1 MSIGETLAAARQRA
15 GLSVGQVSETTRIRG
30 AVIRAIERDDF
41 SLSGGDFYARG
52 HIRAIARAAGED
64 PGPLVQEYDDA
75 HGGAP
80 QPTSAV
86 EAFEPE
92 TPIKM
97 GERRRPNWAAAMAI
111 AAIVVVAFAAV
122 KVITGFGG
130 GSGDR
135 QPAGTHRSA
144 AAPARTNSPTPTPS
158 KSSGPVAMAPGEV
171 KVQVSAVES
180 TWVSVH
186 NDAGDQLFEGLV
198 SADDMKSWSAK
209 KKLKLILG
217 DAGGV
222 RLHVNGKDVGKPGSE
237 GDVMRLSFGPGD
249 PTAA

>member
-41 SLSGGDFYARG
+41 SLSGGDFYTRG
-52 HIRAIARAAGED
+52 HIRSIARAVGAD
-64 PGPLVQEYDDA
+64 AAPLIQQYDDS

-80 QPTSAV
+80 QPTSVV

-97 GERRRPNWAAAMAI
+97 GERRRPNWAAAMAVALI
-111 AAIVVVAFAAV
+111 IVVAIGAV
-122 KVITGFGG
+122 KLITGG
-130 GSGDR
+130 GSSNDH
-135 QPAGTHRSA
+135 QPQARHSV
-144 AAPARTNSPTPTPS
+144 AAPARTKSPKPSPS
-158 KSSGPVAMAPGEV
+158 KSSGGPVAMAPGEV
-171 KVQVSAVES
+171 SVRLNAIED

-186 NDAGDQLFEGLV
+186 NDAGDQLFEGLI
-198 SADDMKSWSAK
+198 SADDVKSWSAK
-209 KKLKLILG
+209 KKLKLIIG
-217 DAGGV
+217 NAGGV
-222 RLHVNGKDVGKPGSE
+222 RLRVNGKDVGKPGNE
-237 GDVMRLSFGPGD
+237 GDVTRLTFGPGD

>member
-1 MSIGETLAAARQRA
+1 MSIGETLSTARQRA

-52 HIRAIARAAGED
+52 HVRAIARAVGAEAA
-64 PGPLVQEYDDA
+64 PLVQEYDDA

-86 EAFEPE
+86 EVFEPE

-97 GERRRPNWAAAMAI
+97 GERRRPNWAAAMALALLVVI
-111 AAIVVVAFAAV
+111 AIGAV
-122 KVITGFGG
+122 KLITGAGG
-130 GSGDR
+130 APSSNAVEPR
-135 QPAGTHRSA
+135 HSA
-144 AAPARTNSPTPTPS
+144 AAPARSSTPAPTPT
-158 KSSGPVAMAPGEV
+158 KSSGPVAMAPG
-171 KVQVSAVES
+171 QVTVRLSAVES

-186 NDAGDQLFEGLV
+186 NDVGKQLFEGLID
-198 SADDMKSWSAK
+198 ADAVKSWSAK
-209 KKLKLILG
+209 KKLKLVLG
-217 DAGGV
+217 NAGGV
-222 RLHVNGKDVGKPGSE
+222 RLRVNGKDVGKPGSE
-237 GDVMRLSFGPGD
+237 GNVVRLSFGPGD

>member
-52 HIRAIARAAGED
+52 HIRAIAQTVGTDAA
-64 PGPLVQEYDDA
+64 PLVQEYDDG

-97 GERRRPNWAAAMAI
+97 GERRRPNWAAAMAVAI
-111 AAIVVVAFAAV
+111 IVVVAFGAV
-122 KVITGFGG
+122 KLITG
-130 GSGDR
+130 SNDSPAR
-135 QPAGTHRSA
+135 KQAQPQHSA
-144 AAPARTNSPTPTPS
+144 AAPARTASPTPTPS

-171 KVQVSAVES
+171 TVRLSAVES

-198 SADDMKSWSAK
+198 STDDVKSWSAK
-209 KKLKLILG
+209 RKLKLILG
-217 DAGGV
+217 NAGGV
-222 RLHVNGKDVGKPGSE
+222 RLRVNGKDVGKPGSE
-237 GDVMRLSFGPGD
+237 GDVIRLSFGPGD

>member
-1 MSIGETLAAARQRA
+1 MSIGETLAAARHRA
-15 GLSVGQVSETTRIRG
+15 GLTVGQVSETTRIRG
-30 AVIRAIERDDF
+30 AVIRGIERDDF

-52 HIRAIARAAGED
+52 HIRAIARTVGED
-64 PGPLVQEYDDA
+64 AAPLVQEYDDA

-97 GERRRPNWAAAMAI
+97 GERKRPNWAAAMVVVV
-111 AAIVVVAFAAV
+111 IVVVAFAAV
-122 KVITGFGG
+122 KLITGG
-130 GSGDR
+130 GSENR
-135 QPAGTHRSA
+135 QQAGPQRSA
-144 AAPARTNSPTPTPS
+144 AAPARTGSPTPTPS

-171 KVQVSAVES
+171 NVRLSAVES

-198 SADDMKSWSAK
+198 SADGVKTWSAK
-209 KKLKLILG
+209 KKLKLIVG
-217 DAGGV
+217 NAGGV
-222 RLHVNGKDVGKPGSE
+222 RLRVNGKDVGKPGSE
-237 GDVMRLSFGPGD
+237 GDVIRLSFGPGD

>member
-52 HIRAIARAAGED
+52 HIRAIAQTVGAEAA
-64 PGPLVQEYDDA
+64 PLVQQYDDA

-97 GERRRPNWAAAMAI
+97 GERKRPNWAAAMAV
-111 AAIVVVAFAAV
+111 ALIVVVAFAAV
-122 KVITGFGG
+122 KLITGSGG
-130 GSGDR
+130 GSGNPQQAR
-135 QPAGTHRSA
+135 PSRSA
-144 AAPARTNSPTPTPS
+144 AAPARTTSPTPSPT

-171 KVQVSAVES
+171 SVRLSAVES

-186 NDAGDQLFEGLV
+186 NDAGDQLFEGLI
-198 SADDMKSWSAK
+198 SADDVKSWSAK

-217 DAGGV
+217 NAGGV
-222 RLHVNGKDVGKPGSE
+222 RLRVNGKDVGKPGSE